1 MSTTS
6 TPTTATPAPSAAATT
21 ATAPAKAIP
30 TPEAKP
36 QATQSDATSAEA
48 KAAAAKA
55 KLKIKDLELDE
66 EAAYREIQRGRHTA
80 KLLTEAQKRAQ
91 AAEAKEAALAA
102 KQGKYK
108 EDLGTF
114 FEDLGVDEETAAQL
128 AADYIYKKQILPA
141 EMTPEQRRV
150 AELEAKLAE
159 YETEKNTLEQMR
171 TESERAAIVQQES
184 QRLQAELVEAA
195 KAGKIPSTQYGMRK
209 IAAKMLDLESRGL
222 SVPLEQVAAV
232 VREESGRE
240 FGEIAA
246 AAEVADLREWL
257 GDSNFKAMSKRILDY
272 FLGQMNTAKPPVP
285 SRSTTQTEV
294 KRMTPEEFLR
304 KMEGRK

>member
-1 MSTTS
+1 MTNSNPTS
-6 TPTTATPAPSAAATT
+6 ATPAPSAASSNV
-21 ATAPAKAIP
+21 TAP
-30 TPEAKP
+30 TQTQNSKP
-36 QATQSDATSAEA
+36 ATDAAPVETAET

-66 EAAYREIQRGRHTA
+66 DAAYREIQRGRQTS
-80 KLLTEAQKRAQ
+80 KLLTEAQKRAM
-91 AAEAKEAALAA
+91 AAEQKEAALAA

-108 EDLGTF
+108 EDLGAF

-128 AADYIYKKQILPA
+128 AADYIYKKQILPQ
-141 EMTPEQRRV
+141 EMSPEQRRV

-159 YETEKNTLEQMR
+159 YETEKKTVEEMRAEAERNT
-171 TESERAAIVQQES
+171 IVQQES

-209 IAAKMLDLESRGL
+209 IAAKMLELETRGL
-222 SVPLEQVAAV
+222 SVPLEQVAAA

-246 AAEVADLREWL
+246 TAEIADLREWL
-257 GDSNFKAMSKRILDY
+257 GEGNFKAMSKKVLDY
-272 FLGQMNTAKPPVP
+272 FLGQMQTSKPAPVVRNATP
-285 SRSTTQTEV
+285 TQVE
-294 KRMTPEEFLR
+294 KLTPEQFLR

>member
-1 MSTTS
+1 MTNS
-6 TPTTATPAPSAAATT
+6 TPTSATPAPSAASSNATGPAQTQNSKSAADAAPVET
-21 ATAPAKAIP
+21 AET
-30 TPEAKP
+30 
-36 QATQSDATSAEA
+36 

-66 EAAYREIQRGRHTA
+66 DAAYREIQRGRQTS
-80 KLLTEAQKRAQ
+80 KLLTEAQKRAM
-91 AAEAKEAALAA
+91 AAEQKEAALAA

-108 EDLGTF
+108 EDLGAF

-128 AADYIYKKQILPA
+128 AADYIYKKQILPQ
-141 EMTPEQRRV
+141 EMSPEQRRV

-159 YETEKNTLEQMR
+159 YETEKKTVEEMRAEAERNT
-171 TESERAAIVQQES
+171 IVQQES

-209 IAAKMLDLESRGL
+209 IAAKMLELETRGL
-222 SVPLEQVAAV
+222 SVPLEQVAAA

-246 AAEVADLREWL
+246 TAEIADLREWL
-257 GDSNFKAMSKRILDY
+257 GEGNFKAMSKKVLDY
-272 FLGQMNTAKPPVP
+272 FLGQMQTSKPAPVVRNATP
-285 SRSTTQTEV
+285 TQVE
-294 KRMTPEEFLR
+294 KLTPEQFLR